1 MEPESSWTLYHVL
14 NLPSHNENA
23 WWSVLFMFVNS
34 DWFIVQFK
42 SSIPLLLFCLR
53 CPVIENRMLNFYI
66 IIVALSISPILSIF
80 ALHILKL
87 CCLVHSHLGLL
98 CLLVALTLLSLNNVP
113 LLSLVTVFVLKTS
126 LSDINIATPTFF
138 ILMLIYLFPSFYIH
152 RIYIIIL
159 KGSFL

>member
-42 SSIPLLLFCLR
+42 SSIPLLLFCPR
-53 CPVIENRMLNFYI
+53 CPVIENRVLNFYI
-66 IIVALSISPILSIF
+66 IIAALSISPILSIF

-87 CCLVHSHLGLL
+87 CCLVCTCFKFFYLL
-98 CLLVALTLLSLNNVP
+98 
-113 LLSLVTVFVLKTS
+113 
-126 LSDINIATPTFF
+126 DD
-138 ILMLIYLFPSFYIH
+138 
-152 RIYIIIL
+152 
-159 KGSFL
+159 